1 VSLSEGRYTSVTKK
15 FSWEVDKTSLI
26 LRVED
31 GDKKTEW
38 KIRKSTNHEVLRETF
53 EGIQLALW
61 EGYPMREMV
70 RTVDAE
76 ELAEL
81 QKAWEEKS
89 STAVQANTEEASRA
103 AQAARVAQL
112 TSTAKW
118 YEDDDE
124 ESMFVAAL
132 PDYDTGEI

>member
-1 VSLSEGRYTSVTKK
+1 VAKK

-26 LRVED
+26 LRIED
-31 GDKKTEW
+31 GDRKTEW
-38 KIRKSTNHEVLRETF
+38 KIRKNVDEVKLSYTLNEMLNEVLGNQPVTHEARV
-53 EGIQLALW
+53 A
-61 EGYPMREMV
+61 
-70 RTVDAE
+70 
-76 ELAEL
+76 
-81 QKAWEEKS
+81 AWEEQS

-112 TSTAKW
+112 MSTAKW

-132 PDYDTGEI
+132 PDYDAGEI